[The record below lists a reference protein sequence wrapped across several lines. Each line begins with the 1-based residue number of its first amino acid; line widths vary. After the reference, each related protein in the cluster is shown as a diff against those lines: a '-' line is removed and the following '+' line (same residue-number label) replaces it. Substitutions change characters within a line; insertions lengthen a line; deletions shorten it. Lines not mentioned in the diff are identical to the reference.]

1 MKNYSIVKVGNDYVV
16 QAEEKSVLKM
26 ASRRM
31 AAKLVAEAS
40 ELLDPTTVQRTS
52 PEADAAASIARDRW
66 EDS

>member
-40 ELLDPTTVQRTS
+40 ELLDPITLQRTS
-52 PEADAAASIARDRW
+52 AEADAAASIARDRW